1 MVQRE
6 VTVTN
11 IIGFH
16 ARPAALLVAQ
26 AAKSKSKVMILFN
39 GKTINAK
46 SMLSVMGGGIRSGS
60 RIMVTADGEDEQET
74 LDALCRLI
82 ENLSEEEK

>member
-11 IIGFH
+11 IVGFH

-39 GKTINAK
+39 DKTINAK
-46 SMLSVMGGGIRSGS
+46 SMLSVLGGGIRNGS
-60 RIMVTADGEDEQET
+60 RIMVTADGEDEKET
-74 LDALCRLI
+74 LDTLCRLI
-82 ENLSEEEK
+82 ENLSEEAK

>member
-1 MVQRE
+1 MIQRE

-11 IIGFH
+11 STGFH

-26 AAKSKSKVMILFN
+26 AAKSKAKVNILYN

-46 SMLSVMGGGIRSGS
+46 SLLNVLGGGIRNGAQ
-60 RIMVTADGEDEQET
+60 IVVAVDGEDEQAT
-74 LDALCRLI
+74 LEAMCNLI
-82 ENLSEEEK
+82 ASLPE

>member
-6 VTVTN
+6 MTVTN
-11 IIGFH
+11 PTGFH

-26 AAKSKSKVMILFN
+26 ATKSKSKVTISFT

-46 SMLSVMGGGIRSGS
+46 SMLKVLGGGIRKGAQ
-60 RIMVTADGEDEQET
+60 ITLTADGEDEQET
-74 LDALCRLI
+74 LEALCLLI
-82 ENLSEEEK
+82 KNLPE